1 MRLRFLILL
10 ALLVTVVGAL
20 VVRAQAAATPPFTT
34 ANKWAWSAPPEVTTA
49 AEAQTLGALLNLDG
63 TTTALSNVVCSGT
76 TTITCTAPLPA
87 AQVPVLNKYGRHT
100 ATLALVASGVVGAS
114 SSPFTQTVPLG
125 APTGISI
132 Q

>member
-20 VVRAQAAATPPFTT
+20 VVRAQAATPPFTT
-34 ANKWAWSAPPEVTTA
+34 ANKWAWNVPTEVTTA

-63 TTTALSNVVCSGT
+63 TTTALTNVVCAGT
-76 TTITCTAPLPA
+76 TAITCTAPLTA